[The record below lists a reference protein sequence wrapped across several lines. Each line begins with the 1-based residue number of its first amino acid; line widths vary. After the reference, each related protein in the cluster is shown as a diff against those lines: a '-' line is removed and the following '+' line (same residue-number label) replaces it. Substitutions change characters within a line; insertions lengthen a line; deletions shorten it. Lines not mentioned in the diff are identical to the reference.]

1 MVGRWSGGC
10 QPPILRAEHARIVK
24 RAIILLSGGLDSTV
38 AAWLLRPAIEPV
50 LALTVDY
57 GQKAARRELAA
68 AYQLALKLGVP
79 HRTVFI
85 PFLRE
90 AARGALTDPRCEIPK
105 PSAADLD
112 DTAGAAS
119 RSAAQVWVP
128 NRNGALIAMAATWA
142 ESNDIEHVVC
152 GFNREEAAT
161 FPDNSAEFIAATN
174 AALAYSTRNRVTVLA
189 PTIAM
194 NKAEIVAAG
203 RAAGAPLEL
212 CWSCYLAGDTPCGVC
227 ESCLRFRRALAANE
241 VR

>member
-1 MVGRWSGGC
+1 M
-10 QPPILRAEHARIVK
+10 K
-24 RAIILLSGGLDSTV
+24 KAIILLSGGLDSTV
-38 AAWLLRPAIEPV
+38 AAWMLRPEIEPV

-68 AYQLALKLGVP
+68 SYQLALRLGVP

-90 AARGALTDPRCEIPK
+90 ASRGALTDPKAAIPR
-105 PSAADLD
+105 PSLADLD
-112 DTAGAAS
+112 DTQGAAA
-119 RSAAQVWVP
+119 RCAAEVWVP

-161 FPDNSAEFIAATN
+161 FPDNSQEFIDATN
-174 AALAYSTRNRVTVLA
+174 AALALSTRNHVSVIA

-194 NKAEIVAAG
+194 DKSAIVAAG
-203 RAAGAPLEL
+203 RARGAPIEL
-212 CWSCYLAGDTPCGVC
+212 CWSCYLAGDKPCGTC
-227 ESCLRFRRALAANE
+227 ESCLRFQRALAANQTRCE
-241 VR
+241 NAAPENTTGGKP